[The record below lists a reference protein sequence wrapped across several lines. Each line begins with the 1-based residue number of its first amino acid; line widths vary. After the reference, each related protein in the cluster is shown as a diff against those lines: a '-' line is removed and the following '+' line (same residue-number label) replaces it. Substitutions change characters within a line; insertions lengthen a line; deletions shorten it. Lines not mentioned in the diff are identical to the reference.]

1 MDNTETGFR
10 SVAVEEFGHLGRGRR
25 LAGELGYALSLE
37 DQAQRALM
45 LIGRLGLEIRLAV
58 GADDYRGHLTSAMI
72 EIGQFGLV
80 ENDD

>member
-1 MDNTETGFR
+1 M
-10 SVAVEEFGHLGRGRR
+10 AVEEFGHCWRGRG
-25 LAGELGYALSLE
+25 LAGELVHAESLK

-72 EIGQFGLV
+72 EISQFGLV